1 MKFKFEFS
9 KMRTYIP
16 IIIMIMTFVYK
27 LYVKNVKKQETFI
40 LTKGGDFIS
49 EGFNNKNKNEY

>member
-16 IIIMIMTFVYK
+16 IIIMIITFVYK
-27 LYVKNVKKQETFI
+27 LYVKNVRKQETFV
-40 LTKGGDFIS
+40 LTKGSDFIS